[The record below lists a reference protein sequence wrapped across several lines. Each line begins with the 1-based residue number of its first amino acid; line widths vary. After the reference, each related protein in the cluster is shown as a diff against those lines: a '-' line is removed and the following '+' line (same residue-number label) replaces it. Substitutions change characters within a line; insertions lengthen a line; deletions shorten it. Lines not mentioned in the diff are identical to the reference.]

1 MSFKPEPI
9 GSVFISMGGGS
20 GGGAELPE
28 QDEKA
33 STTIRP
39 ASGIRN
45 HFRFDRPGN
54 RRDGASSGWQG

>member
-9 GSVFISMGGGS
+9 GSVFISIGGGS

-33 STTIRP
+33 STATRA
-39 ASGIRN
+39 ASGSRN
-45 HFRFDRPGN
+45 HF
-54 RRDGASSGWQG
+54 